1 MDKTEYIRL
10 LSDASIKDTTKFTP
24 INTERP
30 KTRGRPPKHY
40 HPLLQKEKQ
49 LESVVR
55 KILPKPIAD
64 TVCRKGSR
72 LAHLYGLPKTH
83 KQQLSMRPILSSTGT
98 YNFALAK
105 WLEEKLKPL
114 SLNQHTICDIFSF
127 AEVIRETPLNP
138 NDILVSYDVCA
149 LFTNVPLDET
159 IEIIAEK
166 AFKNNWFNETHGL
179 NLTKTGL
186 TELLRIATKDQ
197 LFQFDGQLYEQVDGV
212 AMGSPLGPLMANVF
226 LCSIEEQLDRNN
238 KLPSFYKRYVDDTLA
253 TMPNIQAATAF
264 LSTLN
269 ECHPAIQFTMEIAE
283 NNKLPFLGMM
293 IEKNGCHLTT
303 SVYHKPTDTGLL
315 LHYQSHVDQ
324 RYKRSLLNTMLN
336 RAYRLSSTK
345 ESFTKECQ
353 HLKRMFTK
361 LKYPVKLIN
370 SAIAWYTSSTIQS
383 RHETPTELDAA
394 TQKPVRITLPF
405 KDQKSADTVRHQLK
419 DLGRKIGTD
428 LQPVFTSRK
437 IEGKLKIQEEKPALI
452 NHQCVVYTF
461 KCDSCDAD
469 YIGYTTRHLHQRIEE
484 HKASV
489 IGKHLKEAHSVAST
503 SLEEIRR
510 EDIVITKPD
519 KGSGVVVM
527 DKTEYIRLLS
537 DASIK
542 DTTKFTPINTE
553 RPKTR
558 GRPPKHYHPLLQKEK
573 QLESV
578 VRKILPKPIA
588 DTVCRKGSRL
598 AHLYGLPKTHKQQ
611 LSMRPILSS
620 TGTYNFALAK
630 WLEEKLKPLS
640 LNQHTICD
648 IFSFAEVIRETPLN
662 PNDILVSYDVC
673 ALFTNVPLDETIEI
687 IAEKA
692 FKNNWFNET
701 HGLNLTKTGLTE
713 LLRIATK
720 DQLFQFDG
728 QLYEQV
734 DGVAM
739 GSPLGPLMA
748 NVFLCSIEE
757 QLDRNNKLP
766 SFYKRYVDD
775 TLATMPNIQAAT
787 AFLSTLNEC
796 HPAIQFTMEIAE
808 NNKLPFLGM
817 MIEKNG
823 CHLTTSVYHKPTD
836 TGLLLHYQSHVD
848 QRYKR
853 SLLNTMLNRAYR
865 LSSTKES
872 FTKEC
877 QHLKRMFTKLK
888 YPVKLI
894 NSAIAWYTSST
905 IQSRHETPTELD
917 AATQKPVRIT
927 LPFKDQKSADTV
939 RHQLKDLGRKIGTDL
954 QPVFTSRKIEGKLKI
969 QEEKPALIN
978 HQCVV
983 YTFKCDSCDADY
995 IGYTTRHLHQ
1005 RIEEHKASVI
1015 GKHLREAHGV
1025 ASAGLGKMFSVLKKC
1040 RGKMDCLIHEMLFI
1054 REQKPKLNTQ
1064 SDSIRAKVFI

>member
-503 SLEEIRR
+503 SLEE
-510 EDIVITKPD
+510 
-519 KGSGVVVM
+519 
-527 DKTEYIRLLS
+527 
-537 DASIK
+537 
-542 DTTKFTPINTE
+542 
-553 RPKTR
+553 
-558 GRPPKHYHPLLQKEK
+558 
-573 QLESV
+573 
-578 VRKILPKPIA
+578 
-588 DTVCRKGSRL
+588 
-598 AHLYGLPKTHKQQ
+598 
-611 LSMRPILSS
+611 
-620 TGTYNFALAK
+620 
-630 WLEEKLKPLS
+630 
-640 LNQHTICD
+640 
-648 IFSFAEVIRETPLN
+648 
-662 PNDILVSYDVC
+662 
-673 ALFTNVPLDETIEI
+673 
-687 IAEKA
+687 
-692 FKNNWFNET
+692 
-701 HGLNLTKTGLTE
+701 
-713 LLRIATK
+713 
-720 DQLFQFDG
+720 
-728 QLYEQV
+728 
-734 DGVAM
+734 
-739 GSPLGPLMA
+739 
-748 NVFLCSIEE
+748 
-757 QLDRNNKLP
+757 
-766 SFYKRYVDD
+766 
-775 TLATMPNIQAAT
+775 
-787 AFLSTLNEC
+787 
-796 HPAIQFTMEIAE
+796 
-808 NNKLPFLGM
+808 
-817 MIEKNG
+817 
-823 CHLTTSVYHKPTD
+823 
-836 TGLLLHYQSHVD
+836 
-848 QRYKR
+848 
-853 SLLNTMLNRAYR
+853 
-865 LSSTKES
+865 
-872 FTKEC
+872 
-877 QHLKRMFTKLK
+877 
-888 YPVKLI
+888 
-894 NSAIAWYTSST
+894 
-905 IQSRHETPTELD
+905 
-917 AATQKPVRIT
+917 
-927 LPFKDQKSADTV
+927 
-939 RHQLKDLGRKIGTDL
+939 
-954 QPVFTSRKIEGKLKI
+954 
-969 QEEKPALIN
+969 
-978 HQCVV
+978 
-983 YTFKCDSCDADY
+983 
-995 IGYTTRHLHQ
+995 
-1005 RIEEHKASVI
+1005 
-1015 GKHLREAHGV
+1015 
-1025 ASAGLGKMFSVLKKC
+1025 MFSVLKKC

-1064 SDSIRAKVFI
+1064 SDSIRAKII

>member
-1 MDKTEYIRL
+1 MLKMEMNTIYDEIRQQCSPLQYMLTLRVMTDLRKKLYEDVMTNHTRKIARLINKEFDVDEHITNISSYRLSFFEKLVLCRGLKFSIAQPVPARDVKASFEKAYWRLEPTLPEDQKELAAATLRSIALNYIQR
-10 LSDASIKDTTKFTP
+10 
-24 INTERP
+24 
-30 KTRGRPPKHY
+30 RGPRPPKA
-40 HPLLQKEKQ
+40 LQQAINQ
-49 LESVVR
+49 LR
-55 KILPKPIAD
+55 
-64 TVCRKGSR
+64 
-72 LAHLYGLPKTH
+72 
-83 KQQLSMRPILSSTGT
+83 
-98 YNFALAK
+98 
-105 WLEEKLKPL
+105 
-114 SLNQHTICDIFSF
+114 
-127 AEVIRETPLNP
+127 
-138 NDILVSYDVCA
+138 
-149 LFTNVPLDET
+149 
-159 IEIIAEK
+159 
-166 AFKNNWFNETHGL
+166 
-179 NLTKTGL
+179 
-186 TELLRIATKDQ
+186 
-197 LFQFDGQLYEQVDGV
+197 
-212 AMGSPLGPLMANVF
+212 
-226 LCSIEEQLDRNN
+226 
-238 KLPSFYKRYVDDTLA
+238 
-253 TMPNIQAATAF
+253 
-264 LSTLN
+264 
-269 ECHPAIQFTMEIAE
+269 
-283 NNKLPFLGMM
+283 
-293 IEKNGCHLTT
+293 
-303 SVYHKPTDTGLL
+303 
-315 LHYQSHVDQ
+315 
-324 RYKRSLLNTMLN
+324 
-336 RAYRLSSTK
+336 
-345 ESFTKECQ
+345 
-353 HLKRMFTK
+353 
-361 LKYPVKLIN
+361 
-370 SAIAWYTSSTIQS
+370 
-383 RHETPTELDAA
+383 
-394 TQKPVRITLPF
+394 
-405 KDQKSADTVRHQLK
+405 
-419 DLGRKIGTD
+419 
-428 LQPVFTSRK
+428 
-437 IEGKLKIQEEKPALI
+437 
-452 NHQCVVYTF
+452 
-461 KCDSCDAD
+461 
-469 YIGYTTRHLHQRIEE
+469 
-484 HKASV
+484 
-489 IGKHLKEAHSVAST
+489 
-503 SLEEIRR
+503 RR

-1015 GKHLREAHGV
+1015 GKHLKEAHSV
-1025 ASAGLGKMFSVLKKC
+1025 ASTSLEEMFSVLKKC

-1064 SDSIRAKVFI
+1064 SDSIRAKQAFSSLLRALEYTSAFVRVIHDEEMWLYKNPKSKNTISTEMLFVIAAVLPAALILLLGGLRKDKIDGIQAILALTLTLGLNGVVTNIVKVLVGRPRPDYFWRCYPNGVIPASIECDGNPDEIIEGRKSFPSGHSSFAFCGLGFISLYLAGKLHCFQAQGRGQGWKLCIALAPVIVAMALALTRYSDYRHHWQDIMVGAMIGYQRPKTIVDELTNGVGELVVSLFFAYLCYRQYYPALNRPHCHMPYYAIMPAKFVGDEHEHMLPVTVREIKDVHPIVTKSL

>member
-1 MDKTEYIRL
+1 MRRLKPVFLDVKNIGRDGKKTTVSIPLRVDLGKQPHKSTEENSQDTNSSVEQDVPLDDLDKQELSTQQQNRVLSISANWEKVREKLLNSYIEEQHLPDKINCVNCQKSIATTRCEYCGPRQYFCVECARALHVNRNKFHVLEQWKEFDVDEHITNISSYRL
-10 LSDASIKDTTKFTP
+10 SFFEKLVLCRGLKFSIAQPVPARDVKASFEKAYWRLEPTLPEDQKELAAATLRSIALNY
-24 INTERP
+24 IQR
-30 KTRGRPPKHY
+30 RGPRPPKA
-40 HPLLQKEKQ
+40 LQQAINQ
-49 LESVVR
+49 LR
-55 KILPKPIAD
+55 
-64 TVCRKGSR
+64 
-72 LAHLYGLPKTH
+72 
-83 KQQLSMRPILSSTGT
+83 
-98 YNFALAK
+98 
-105 WLEEKLKPL
+105 
-114 SLNQHTICDIFSF
+114 
-127 AEVIRETPLNP
+127 
-138 NDILVSYDVCA
+138 
-149 LFTNVPLDET
+149 
-159 IEIIAEK
+159 
-166 AFKNNWFNETHGL
+166 
-179 NLTKTGL
+179 
-186 TELLRIATKDQ
+186 
-197 LFQFDGQLYEQVDGV
+197 
-212 AMGSPLGPLMANVF
+212 
-226 LCSIEEQLDRNN
+226 
-238 KLPSFYKRYVDDTLA
+238 
-253 TMPNIQAATAF
+253 
-264 LSTLN
+264 
-269 ECHPAIQFTMEIAE
+269 
-283 NNKLPFLGMM
+283 
-293 IEKNGCHLTT
+293 
-303 SVYHKPTDTGLL
+303 
-315 LHYQSHVDQ
+315 
-324 RYKRSLLNTMLN
+324 
-336 RAYRLSSTK
+336 
-345 ESFTKECQ
+345 
-353 HLKRMFTK
+353 
-361 LKYPVKLIN
+361 
-370 SAIAWYTSSTIQS
+370 
-383 RHETPTELDAA
+383 
-394 TQKPVRITLPF
+394 
-405 KDQKSADTVRHQLK
+405 
-419 DLGRKIGTD
+419 
-428 LQPVFTSRK
+428 
-437 IEGKLKIQEEKPALI
+437 
-452 NHQCVVYTF
+452 
-461 KCDSCDAD
+461 
-469 YIGYTTRHLHQRIEE
+469 
-484 HKASV
+484 
-489 IGKHLKEAHSVAST
+489 
-503 SLEEIRR
+503 RR

-640 LNQHTICD
+640 LNQHTISD

-1015 GKHLREAHGV
+1015 GKHLREAHVVKSIHKTLSEVNGYFPNDV
-1025 ASAGLGKMFSVLKKC
+1025 PQTLYDDAKDARSSIYSEVQEEGDTVPALVRRQIIDLF
-1040 RGKMDCLIHEMLFI
+1040 CLHNRCQDELA
-1054 REQKPKLNTQ
+1054 L
-1064 SDSIRAKVFI
+1064 

>member
-1 MDKTEYIRL
+1 
-10 LSDASIKDTTKFTP
+10 
-24 INTERP
+24 
-30 KTRGRPPKHY
+30 
-40 HPLLQKEKQ
+40 
-49 LESVVR
+49 
-55 KILPKPIAD
+55 
-64 TVCRKGSR
+64 
-72 LAHLYGLPKTH
+72 
-83 KQQLSMRPILSSTGT
+83 
-98 YNFALAK
+98 
-105 WLEEKLKPL
+105 
-114 SLNQHTICDIFSF
+114 
-127 AEVIRETPLNP
+127 
-138 NDILVSYDVCA
+138 
-149 LFTNVPLDET
+149 
-159 IEIIAEK
+159 
-166 AFKNNWFNETHGL
+166 
-179 NLTKTGL
+179 
-186 TELLRIATKDQ
+186 
-197 LFQFDGQLYEQVDGV
+197 
-212 AMGSPLGPLMANVF
+212 
-226 LCSIEEQLDRNN
+226 
-238 KLPSFYKRYVDDTLA
+238 
-253 TMPNIQAATAF
+253 
-264 LSTLN
+264 
-269 ECHPAIQFTMEIAE
+269 
-283 NNKLPFLGMM
+283 
-293 IEKNGCHLTT
+293 
-303 SVYHKPTDTGLL
+303 
-315 LHYQSHVDQ
+315 
-324 RYKRSLLNTMLN
+324 
-336 RAYRLSSTK
+336 
-345 ESFTKECQ
+345 
-353 HLKRMFTK
+353 
-361 LKYPVKLIN
+361 
-370 SAIAWYTSSTIQS
+370 
-383 RHETPTELDAA
+383 
-394 TQKPVRITLPF
+394 
-405 KDQKSADTVRHQLK
+405 
-419 DLGRKIGTD
+419 
-428 LQPVFTSRK
+428 
-437 IEGKLKIQEEKPALI
+437 
-452 NHQCVVYTF
+452 
-461 KCDSCDAD
+461 
-469 YIGYTTRHLHQRIEE
+469 
-484 HKASV
+484 
-489 IGKHLKEAHSVAST
+489 
-503 SLEEIRR
+503 
-510 EDIVITKPD
+510 
-519 KGSGVVVM
+519 M

-1015 GKHLREAHGV
+1015 GKHLREAH
-1025 ASAGLGKMFSVLKKC
+1025 ASNLP
-1040 RGKMDCLIHEMLFI
+1040 RGKPQCQQTLLVEVWI
-1054 REQKPKLNTQ
+1054 PTQ
-1064 SDSIRAKVFI
+1064 SDVKVQIRPPYIGPR

>member
-1 MDKTEYIRL
+1 MVTSILCRGLKFSIAQPVPARDVKASFEKAYWRLEPTLPEDQKELAAATLRSIALNYIQR
-10 LSDASIKDTTKFTP
+10 
-24 INTERP
+24 
-30 KTRGRPPKHY
+30 RGPRPPKA
-40 HPLLQKEKQ
+40 LQQAINQ
-49 LESVVR
+49 LR
-55 KILPKPIAD
+55 
-64 TVCRKGSR
+64 
-72 LAHLYGLPKTH
+72 
-83 KQQLSMRPILSSTGT
+83 
-98 YNFALAK
+98 
-105 WLEEKLKPL
+105 
-114 SLNQHTICDIFSF
+114 
-127 AEVIRETPLNP
+127 
-138 NDILVSYDVCA
+138 
-149 LFTNVPLDET
+149 
-159 IEIIAEK
+159 
-166 AFKNNWFNETHGL
+166 
-179 NLTKTGL
+179 
-186 TELLRIATKDQ
+186 
-197 LFQFDGQLYEQVDGV
+197 
-212 AMGSPLGPLMANVF
+212 
-226 LCSIEEQLDRNN
+226 
-238 KLPSFYKRYVDDTLA
+238 
-253 TMPNIQAATAF
+253 
-264 LSTLN
+264 
-269 ECHPAIQFTMEIAE
+269 
-283 NNKLPFLGMM
+283 
-293 IEKNGCHLTT
+293 
-303 SVYHKPTDTGLL
+303 
-315 LHYQSHVDQ
+315 
-324 RYKRSLLNTMLN
+324 
-336 RAYRLSSTK
+336 
-345 ESFTKECQ
+345 
-353 HLKRMFTK
+353 
-361 LKYPVKLIN
+361 
-370 SAIAWYTSSTIQS
+370 
-383 RHETPTELDAA
+383 
-394 TQKPVRITLPF
+394 
-405 KDQKSADTVRHQLK
+405 
-419 DLGRKIGTD
+419 
-428 LQPVFTSRK
+428 
-437 IEGKLKIQEEKPALI
+437 
-452 NHQCVVYTF
+452 
-461 KCDSCDAD
+461 
-469 YIGYTTRHLHQRIEE
+469 
-484 HKASV
+484 
-489 IGKHLKEAHSVAST
+489 
-503 SLEEIRR
+503 RR

-1064 SDSIRAKVFI
+1064 SDSIRAKHEKQNVYHAIEEIPFPDVPPEVKSKPVDEQIIEIREWFKAWKDQDHSVRDYRKYFKPALCYLEGAWSTAIEDIDEPFESHRHFIDA

>member
-503 SLEEIRR
+503 SLEE
-510 EDIVITKPD
+510 
-519 KGSGVVVM
+519 
-527 DKTEYIRLLS
+527 
-537 DASIK
+537 
-542 DTTKFTPINTE
+542 
-553 RPKTR
+553 
-558 GRPPKHYHPLLQKEK
+558 
-573 QLESV
+573 
-578 VRKILPKPIA
+578 
-588 DTVCRKGSRL
+588 
-598 AHLYGLPKTHKQQ
+598 
-611 LSMRPILSS
+611 
-620 TGTYNFALAK
+620 
-630 WLEEKLKPLS
+630 
-640 LNQHTICD
+640 
-648 IFSFAEVIRETPLN
+648 
-662 PNDILVSYDVC
+662 
-673 ALFTNVPLDETIEI
+673 
-687 IAEKA
+687 
-692 FKNNWFNET
+692 
-701 HGLNLTKTGLTE
+701 
-713 LLRIATK
+713 
-720 DQLFQFDG
+720 
-728 QLYEQV
+728 
-734 DGVAM
+734 
-739 GSPLGPLMA
+739 
-748 NVFLCSIEE
+748 
-757 QLDRNNKLP
+757 
-766 SFYKRYVDD
+766 
-775 TLATMPNIQAAT
+775 
-787 AFLSTLNEC
+787 
-796 HPAIQFTMEIAE
+796 
-808 NNKLPFLGM
+808 
-817 MIEKNG
+817 
-823 CHLTTSVYHKPTD
+823 
-836 TGLLLHYQSHVD
+836 
-848 QRYKR
+848 
-853 SLLNTMLNRAYR
+853 
-865 LSSTKES
+865 
-872 FTKEC
+872 
-877 QHLKRMFTKLK
+877 
-888 YPVKLI
+888 
-894 NSAIAWYTSST
+894 
-905 IQSRHETPTELD
+905 
-917 AATQKPVRIT
+917 
-927 LPFKDQKSADTV
+927 
-939 RHQLKDLGRKIGTDL
+939 
-954 QPVFTSRKIEGKLKI
+954 
-969 QEEKPALIN
+969 
-978 HQCVV
+978 
-983 YTFKCDSCDADY
+983 
-995 IGYTTRHLHQ
+995 
-1005 RIEEHKASVI
+1005 
-1015 GKHLREAHGV
+1015 
-1025 ASAGLGKMFSVLKKC
+1025 MFSVLKKC

-1064 SDSIRAKVFI
+1064 SDSIRAKRFNTLRITSDSDVYLASESSTESCITLYSSSNEEMELAEKHHLPAEIEEECLLHGPVDLVPPGIFDLISEQSIFDSALKTKGSPGPSGMDAQLYRRILCSKNFAAEGKTLREEIATLTRNLQKFQLPPSLLEGYTACRLIPLDKNPGVRPIGVGEDLRRIIGKTTSAMFKEEIKEAAVPLLTPKIFVPESEALTLRIIKGAWCSIEKRSSDGKVQKQEIVCKKCGKYKTKGGYERHQATKHSERLNNRVPFSAAVLNDIVNNVVLKLKDNKGNAEVLRLELASYTWESLIGNGAKYKNIKNLFEGYTKNGSIDKFYGNVLFNLGSKLCELL

>member
-1 MDKTEYIRL
+1 MFYEDVMTSHTSKIARLINKEFDVDEHITNISSYRLSFFEKLVLCRGLKFSIAQPVPARDVKASFEKAYWRLEPTLPEDKKELAAATLRSIALNYIERRGPRPPKALQQAINQLRRKEDIVITKPDKGSGVVVMDKTEYIRL
-10 LSDASIKDTTKFTP
+10 LNDASIKDTTKFTP

-127 AEVIRETPLNP
+127 AEEISETPLNP

-283 NNKLPFLGMM
+283 NNKLPFLGIM
-293 IEKNGCHLTT
+293 IEKSGCHLTT
-303 SVYHKPTDTGLL
+303 SVYRKPTDTGLL

-370 SAIAWYTSSTIQS
+370 SAIAGYTRFTIQS
-383 RHETPTELDAA
+383 RHEIPTEADAA
-394 TQKPVRITLPF
+394 TPKPVRITLPF

-437 IEGKLKIQEEKPALI
+437 IEEKLKIQEEKPALI
-452 NHQCVVYTF
+452 NHQCVVYIF

-469 YIGYTTRHLHQRIEE
+469 YIGYTTRHLHQRIDE

-489 IGKHLKEAHSVAST
+489 IGKHLKEAHGVA
-503 SLEEIRR
+503 
-510 EDIVITKPD
+510 
-519 KGSGVVVM
+519 
-527 DKTEYIRLLS
+527 
-537 DASIK
+537 
-542 DTTKFTPINTE
+542 
-553 RPKTR
+553 
-558 GRPPKHYHPLLQKEK
+558 
-573 QLESV
+573 
-578 VRKILPKPIA
+578 
-588 DTVCRKGSRL
+588 
-598 AHLYGLPKTHKQQ
+598 
-611 LSMRPILSS
+611 
-620 TGTYNFALAK
+620 
-630 WLEEKLKPLS
+630 
-640 LNQHTICD
+640 
-648 IFSFAEVIRETPLN
+648 
-662 PNDILVSYDVC
+662 
-673 ALFTNVPLDETIEI
+673 FTNL
-687 IAEKA
+687 AE
-692 FKNNWFNET
+692 
-701 HGLNLTKTGLTE
+701 
-713 LLRIATK
+713 
-720 DQLFQFDG
+720 
-728 QLYEQV
+728 
-734 DGVAM
+734 
-739 GSPLGPLMA
+739 
-748 NVFLCSIEE
+748 
-757 QLDRNNKLP
+757 
-766 SFYKRYVDD
+766 
-775 TLATMPNIQAAT
+775 
-787 AFLSTLNEC
+787 
-796 HPAIQFTMEIAE
+796 
-808 NNKLPFLGM
+808 
-817 MIEKNG
+817 
-823 CHLTTSVYHKPTD
+823 
-836 TGLLLHYQSHVD
+836 
-848 QRYKR
+848 
-853 SLLNTMLNRAYR
+853 
-865 LSSTKES
+865 
-872 FTKEC
+872 
-877 QHLKRMFTKLK
+877 
-888 YPVKLI
+888 
-894 NSAIAWYTSST
+894 
-905 IQSRHETPTELD
+905 
-917 AATQKPVRIT
+917 
-927 LPFKDQKSADTV
+927 
-939 RHQLKDLGRKIGTDL
+939 
-954 QPVFTSRKIEGKLKI
+954 
-969 QEEKPALIN
+969 
-978 HQCVV
+978 
-983 YTFKCDSCDADY
+983 
-995 IGYTTRHLHQ
+995 
-1005 RIEEHKASVI
+1005 
-1015 GKHLREAHGV
+1015 
-1025 ASAGLGKMFSVLKKC
+1025 MFSVLKKC

-1054 REQKPKLNTQ
+1054 RERKPKLNTQ